1 VIEKRESLSQSARYG
16 LARNSPCFSPKK
28 NATIEKTIIEG
39 STIMNTVEGVIMA
52 VSAIVATATM
62 ATSGATERVKSY
74 SIPAIVAG

>member
-1 VIEKRESLSQSARYG
+1 
-16 LARNSPCFSPKK
+16 
-28 NATIEKTIIEG
+28 
-39 STIMNTVEGVIMA
+39 MA